1 MSRAGYSVA
10 AVVLSAA
17 ATLPVLVP
25 QSAGAAQLS
34 ARFIKLSSSANGAT
48 DTVYSVGFTP
58 TVTTAIKG
66 IVVEFCSNSP
76 IIGDAC
82 TALSGAGF
90 NTNFA
95 SLVLANQTNISG
107 FTVDTT
113 NSTSSRVILLNGAG
127 GAVAT
132 TPATVDLGTGTAS
145 SDGLTNPTTT
155 NTTFYARI
163 FTYNSTAGAQA
174 YASATPGAHI
184 DDGGIAL
191 STAAQLTV
199 TAKVQETLVFCV
211 YTNANCAGGGT
222 AVTLGDANGVLS
234 NTATSYQSTAK
245 FQLASNA
252 QTGVNVRMKGDVL
265 CRVAG
270 SCVSSAN
277 TITSQGTTCTA
288 DSTTTTVEQFGF
300 RIATAGTSVTAA
312 VPYNCSAGNH
322 TFDTANVNTTFGQ
335 SIATTA
341 APNDPTVDTTMEFS
355 AKSATTTE
363 AGIYTSTLTFIATG
377 TY

>member
-1 MSRAGYSVA
+1 MSRAGYTAA
-10 AVVLSAA
+10 AVVLSVA

-34 ARFIKLSSSANGAT
+34 ARSIKLSSSASGAT
-48 DTVYSVGFTP
+48 DTVYSIGFTP

-66 IVVEFCSNSP
+66 IVIDFCSNSP
-76 IIGDAC
+76 IIGDSC
-82 TALSGAGF
+82 TALSGSGF

-95 SLVLANQTNISG
+95 SLALANQTNISG
-107 FTVDTT
+107 FAVDTT
-113 NSTSSRVILLNGAG
+113 NSTASRVILTNAG
-127 GAVAT
+127 GGVVTT
-132 TPATVDLGTGTAS
+132 TPATVDLGTGTGAS
-145 SDGLTNPTTT
+145 NGITNPTTT
-155 NTTFYARI
+155 NTSFYARI
-163 FTYNSTAGAQA
+163 FTYNTVAGAQG
-174 YASATPGAHI
+174 YASATPGTHL
-184 DDGGIAL
+184 DDGGVAL

-234 NTATSYQSTAK
+234 NTAQSYQSTAK

-252 QTGVNVRMKGDVL
+252 QTGVNVRMKGDTL

-270 SCVSSAN
+270 SCVASSN
-277 TITSQGTTCTA
+277 TITSQGSSCTA
-288 DSTTTTVEQFGF
+288 DSTTTTVEQFGV
-300 RIATAGTSVTAA
+300 RVSTAGTGITASA
-312 VPYNCSAGNH
+312 PYNCAAGQH
-322 TFDTANVNTTFGQ
+322 SFDVANTNTTFGQ

-355 AKSATTTE
+355 AKAATTTE